1 MTTTAA
7 TTTRKQDEFFNSLYT
22 PESLEYGTLV
32 KAKDEIVDIFGE
44 SDLQWEIKRL
54 NTGEHLLKFIVAGD
68 FFSGVTLEYVAETC
82 KRMRLTWW
90 MSDTVVFNG
99 EVLSRLR
106 TSLNV
111 AVMPDTK
118 RN

>member
-1 MTTTAA
+1 MTTTA
-7 TTTRKQDEFFNSLYT
+7 TTKKQDEFFNSLYT

-44 SDLQWEIKRL
+44 CDLQWEIKRL
-54 NTGEHLLKFIVAGD
+54 STGEHLLKFIVDGD
-68 FFSGVTLEYVAETC
+68 FFSGVSLEYVAETC

-90 MSDTVVFNG
+90 MSDTAVFND

-106 TSLNV
+106 MSLNV
-111 AVMPDTK
+111 AVMPDMK

>member
-1 MTTTAA
+1 MTTTA

-54 NTGEHLLKFIVAGD
+54 NTGEHLLKFIVDGD

-90 MSDTVVFNG
+90 MSDTAVFNG

-106 TSLNV
+106 MSLNV
-111 AVMPDTK
+111 AVMPDMK
-118 RN
+118 KN

>member
-7 TTTRKQDEFFNSLYT
+7 TTRKQDEFFNSLYT

-44 SDLQWEIKRL
+44 YDLQWEIKRF
-54 NTGEHLLKFIVAGD
+54 NTGERILKFIIAGD
-68 FFSGVTLEYVAETC
+68 FFSGATLEYVADTC
-82 KRMRLTWW
+82 KRMKLTWW
-90 MSDTVVFNG
+90 MSDTAVFNG

-106 TSLNV
+106 VSLNV
-111 AVMPDTK
+111 AVIGTTK
-118 RN
+118 N

>member
-1 MTTTAA
+1 MTTTA

-54 NTGEHLLKFIVAGD
+54 YTGEHLLKFIVGGD
-68 FFSGVTLEYVAETC
+68 FFSGATLEYVADTC

-90 MSDTVVFNG
+90 MSDTAVFNG
-99 EVLSRLR
+99 DVLSRLR
-106 TSLNV
+106 MSLNV
-111 AVMPDTK
+111 AVMYGTTK
-118 RN
+118 N